1 MGELLGSGNFGV
13 QPSIE
18 RVVSEGSAGAPSF
31 AAADLEVMSDAGNYV
46 RWIFSELVAPH
57 LGRRVL
63 EIGSGIG
70 TFSTRIAGDPKVKH
84 LTCVEVNLGCAEAAR
99 EALAA
104 AQVRVTHIVGDYL
117 SAPLPKD
124 EYDTALL
131 INVLEHLQDDRAAV
145 AKAHG
150 ELRAGGTLVIF
161 VPAFGLLMSGLDR
174 RLGHHRRYTAGRLR
188 RLLEGAGFT
197 VTVLRYY
204 NLTGF
209 FGWLWRFRIRGRTEQ
224 SRGMVRFFDRAILPV
239 QLLVER
245 AVRLPVGQ
253 SVYAVAKKR

>member
-1 MGELLGSGNFGV
+1 
-13 QPSIE
+13 
-18 RVVSEGSAGAPSF
+18 VSERSGAPSF
-31 AAADLEVMSDAGNYV
+31 AAADLEVMSDAENYV
-46 RWIFSELVAPH
+46 RWIFAGLVAPH

-70 TFSTRIAGDPKVKH
+70 TFSTRIAADPRVKQ
-84 LTCVEVNLGCAEAAR
+84 LTCVEIDLSCSATAR

-104 AQVRVTHIVGDYL
+104 AQVRKPVEHIVADYL
-117 SAPLPKD
+117 GTPLPKD
-124 EYDTALL
+124 DYDTALL

-150 ELRAGGTLVIF
+150 ELRMDGTLVIF

-174 RLGHHRRYTAGRLR
+174 RLGHHRRYTARSLR
-188 RLLEGAGFT
+188 KLLEGAGFT
-197 VTVLRYY
+197 VTALRYY
-204 NLTGF
+204 NVTGF
-209 FGWLWRFRIRGRTEQ
+209 FGWLWRFRIRGRSEQ
-224 SRGMVRFFDRAILPV
+224 SPGMVRFFDRVILPV

-245 AVRLPVGQ
+245 AVHLPVGQ

>member
-1 MGELLGSGNFGV
+1 MK
-13 QPSIE
+13 E
-18 RVVSEGSAGAPSF
+18 RAAGAPSF
-31 AAADLEVMSDAGNYV
+31 AAADLEVMSDAENYV
-46 RWIFSELVAPH
+46 RWIFSDLIAPH

-70 TFSTRIAGDPKVKH
+70 TFSTRIATDPKVKD
-84 LTCVEVNLGCAEAAR
+84 LTCVEIDLSCSATAR

-104 AQVRVTHIVGDYL
+104 AQVRKPVEHIVADYL
-117 SAPLPKD
+117 GTPLKKND
-124 EYDTALL
+124 YDTALL

-145 AKAHG
+145 AKAHS
-150 ELRAGGTLVIF
+150 ELRTDGTLVIF

-174 RLGHHRRYTAGRLR
+174 RLGHYRRYTTGSLR
-188 RLLEGAGFT
+188 KLLEGSGFT
-197 VTVLRYY
+197 VTALRYY

-224 SRGMVRFFDRAILPV
+224 SPGMVRFFDRVILPV

-245 AVRLPVGQ
+245 AVHFPVGQ